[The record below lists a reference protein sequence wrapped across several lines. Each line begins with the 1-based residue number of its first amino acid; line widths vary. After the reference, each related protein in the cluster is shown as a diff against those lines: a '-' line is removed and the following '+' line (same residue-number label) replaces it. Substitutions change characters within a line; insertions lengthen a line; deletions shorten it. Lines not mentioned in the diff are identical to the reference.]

1 MIEASALSSAAKE
14 HTYTSCANT
23 HRHPWWNFICRRIR
37 SRLRR
42 IPECSCPSVHF
53 AIDCMKRA
61 WREWAP
67 FSWRSCDRSWHDF
80 ADAKDQDPE
89 PQLHKS
95 FAVSSNANVFWSP
108 SGTLCPKARG
118 LSPQHIWE
126 QAPCVFA
133 AWPCFPCPPNCK
145 MTPHHH
151 TK

>member
-1 MIEASALSSAAKE
+1 MIEASALSSAKGAHVHKLRE
-14 HTYTSCANT
+14 NPSSSMVKLHLQKHTKPSSS
-23 HRHPWWNFICRRIR
+23 HPRV
-37 SRLRR
+37 
-42 IPECSCPSVHF
+42 SCPSVHF

-95 FAVSSNANVFWSP
+95 FAVSSNAKVFWSP